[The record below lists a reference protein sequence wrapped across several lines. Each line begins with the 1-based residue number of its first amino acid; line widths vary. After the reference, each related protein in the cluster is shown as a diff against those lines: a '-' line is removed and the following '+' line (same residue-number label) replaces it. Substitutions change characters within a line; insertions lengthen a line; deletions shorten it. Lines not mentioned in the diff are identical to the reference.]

1 MSGAGISIEE
11 IKALVN
17 EYNVILA
24 KYVAAN
30 KSLTALGSGFELMPG
45 KTLLGG
51 TPSFSDTIPTV
62 EACQAKCGDLKCA
75 TASYNSNTKGCLINN
90 DGQLAAGTSFD
101 SVIINKQV
109 YYLNQLDN
117 LNTQLTDVNNKI
129 IEKIDP
135 INNDDTLTSLH
146 NERTQLKTQLQT
158 VQSTLRESLN
168 NVTDNSNILDLEY
181 IQQDEELE
189 TNSRY
194 YIFLLLALICLI
206 ALILL
211 ITAQL

>member
-1 MSGAGISIEE
+1 MSGDVVSIEE
-11 IKALVN
+11 IKALVDD
-17 EYNVILA
+17 YNVILA

-30 KSLTALGSGFELMPG
+30 KSLSSLGSYEMLSN
-45 KTLLGG
+45 KTISGG
-51 TPSFSDTIPTV
+51 HTSFSDMIPTV

-90 DGQLAAGTSFD
+90 DGQLVAGSSYD

-117 LNTQLTDVNNKI
+117 LNTQLTDVNNQI
-129 IEKIDP
+129 IAKIDT
-135 INNDDTLTSLH
+135 INHDDALTSLH
-146 NERTQLKTQLQT
+146 NERIQLKTQLET
-158 VQSTLRESLN
+158 VQSSLSASLN
-168 NVTDNSNILDLEY
+168 NFTDNSNVLDLEY
-181 IQQDEELE
+181 IRRDEELD

-206 ALILL
+206 ALIVL
-211 ITAQL
+211 IVAQL